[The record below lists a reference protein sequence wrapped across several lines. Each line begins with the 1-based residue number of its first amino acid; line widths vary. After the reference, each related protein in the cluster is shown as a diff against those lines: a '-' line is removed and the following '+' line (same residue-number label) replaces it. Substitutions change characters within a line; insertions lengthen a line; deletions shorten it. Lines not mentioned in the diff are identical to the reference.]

1 MCTIVYNR
9 DSSQPKH
16 LNFLSISSCPPVI
29 LTNNSSFFNPPLS
42 SVLPSKNVSS
52 LKKNPQNIS
61 ELYYRTTATVVLF
74 LFKPSSPPPII
85 SMITETLIY
94 YLSQHPAIVTFR
106 WSHIQSWGS
115 TWSFVLTSIA
125 FYLTFCAL
133 VHLFL
138 QTFIKRGRTVP
149 LGPIPAVYS
158 LFMALIS
165 AVIFSGILLST
176 ASEIQETRWFWRRS
190 KTPFQWLL
198 CFPLGTRPSGRVFFW
213 SYMYYLSRPG
223 DSISNLGVLH
233 CLRLQILDCC
243 WFALRVFSFC
253 GELPDCAAGMQCCL
267 PCGGAFAAFH
277 ERWV

>member
-1 MCTIVYNR
+1 
-9 DSSQPKH
+9 
-16 LNFLSISSCPPVI
+16 
-29 LTNNSSFFNPPLS
+29 
-42 SVLPSKNVSS
+42 
-52 LKKNPQNIS
+52 
-61 ELYYRTTATVVLF
+61 
-74 LFKPSSPPPII
+74 
-85 SMITETLIY
+85 MITETLIY

-138 QTFIKRGRTVP
+138 QIFIKRGRTVP

-198 CFPLGTRPSGRVFFW
+198 CFPSGNSSLRSCLFLVLHVLPVTVSPYVSYLLHNFEVSQAGFFPARQQFYTHLHVLSMARILPILPS
-213 SYMYYLSRPG
+213 PG

-233 CLRLQILDCC
+233 CLRLQILDCGG
-243 WFALRVFSFC
+243 FALRLFSFC

-267 PCGGAFAAFH
+267 PCGGAFAAFY
-277 ERWV
+277 ERMYLGKRKEVISEAMVEAEMMKVK